1 MSESAPGLLR
11 SPQRGPRFTTPV
23 LKDGLLF
30 GFANG
35 KLYCLNART
44 GEALW
49 TDTVN
54 RGLSGAIVD
63 AGSCLMALALNT
75 ELAVYQPIAK
85 QYTELARFKVADTE
99 TWAHPV
105 IAGKRVF
112 VRDKDAVAL
121 WAME

>member
-1 MSESAPGLLR
+1 M
-11 SPQRGPRFTTPV
+11 

-35 KLYCLNART
+35 KLYCQSVQT
-44 GEALW
+44 GQTLW

-54 RGLSGAIVD
+54 RGNSAAIVD
-63 AGSCLMALALNT
+63 AGPCLVALTLNG

-85 QYTELARFKVADTE
+85 QYAELARYKMADTE

-105 IAGKRVF
+105 IAGKRIY
-112 VRDKDAVAL
+112 VRDQTAVTL